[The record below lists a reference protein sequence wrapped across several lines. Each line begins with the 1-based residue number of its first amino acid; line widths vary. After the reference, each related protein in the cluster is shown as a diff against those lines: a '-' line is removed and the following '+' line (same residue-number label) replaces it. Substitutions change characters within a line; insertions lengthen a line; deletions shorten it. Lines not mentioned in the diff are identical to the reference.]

1 MNRKDLNR
9 NKDSYP
15 EEGEE
20 ITLHGALD
28 LYEEGKHSYAY
39 LKDAVIE

>member
-20 ITLHGALD
+20 ITLHGVLD

-39 LKDAVIE
+39 LKDTVIE